1 MEFLYR
7 IAYLIV
13 FSCPAK
19 LVILVTELKL
29 LLLHQAL
36 SIVPGGT
43 TLTNENA
50 KHNKILHYILGL

>member
-1 MEFLYR
+1 M
-7 IAYLIV
+7 
-13 FSCPAK
+13 
-19 LVILVTELKL
+19 ILVTELKL

-36 SIVPGGT
+36 PIVPGGT